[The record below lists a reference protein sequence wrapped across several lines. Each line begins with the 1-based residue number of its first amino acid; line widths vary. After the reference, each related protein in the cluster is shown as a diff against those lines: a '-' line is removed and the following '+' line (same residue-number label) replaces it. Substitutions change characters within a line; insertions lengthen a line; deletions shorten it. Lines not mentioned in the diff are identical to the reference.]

1 MLTWM
6 GRRTLY
12 LWGLFLITIILFLMG
27 FLALAPLSNSGAKCP
42 TAACVFL
49 YYLVFFPMVAGP
61 CYVISPEVSS
71 TRLRSKTVGLA
82 RNAYNLIYII
92 INVINPQMIN
102 PTAGDWKGKI
112 GFFLGPVMILCI
124 IWTYFR
130 LPECKGQTYEEL
142 DLMFAKKVDARKF
155 IKTCVVNAY
164 AQGE

>member
-1 MLTWM
+1 
-6 GRRTLY
+6 
-12 LWGLFLITIILFLMG
+12 
-27 FLALAPLSNSGAKCP
+27 
-42 TAACVFL
+42 
-49 YYLVFFPMVAGP
+49 
-61 CYVISPEVSS
+61 
-71 TRLRSKTVGLA
+71 
-82 RNAYNLIYII
+82 
-92 INVINPQMIN
+92 MIN

-112 GFFLGPVMILCI
+112 GFFLGPVIILCI